1 MNEFVDTLIEACA
14 VPLAREPLAFGH
26 GSVNP
31 RSEAELLVMG
41 FLENHPLDENT
52 RGALRDLLQRRIA
65 ERIPSAYLTGEA
77 WFADHWFAVQPG
89 VMIPRSP
96 MQELIRCDF
105 RPWLRRKPET
115 VLDICCGTGC
125 LGIATALRF
134 ADARITLADVDEA
147 AVANARTNIERFAL
161 ADRVE
166 ARRSDLFDG
175 LDRQEFGAARR
186 CRRAAVANART
197 NIERFALADRVEAR
211 RSDLFDGLD
220 RQEFDLVL
228 ANPPYVPQPEFL
240 ALPPEYA
247 HEPRRGLEAGAD
259 GLDCWRRLMA
269 EIGPWLGAD
278 GLLVGEAGNTA
289 IALGAAFRDLP
300 FVWPEIAR
308 AERLSDGGFGVFV
321 LDAAA
326 LTCHPASDSRYFRGI
341 NISGVASTPCPA
353 TPLDKLLR

>member
-14 VPLAREPLAFGH
+14 VRLAREPLAFGH

-134 ADARITLADVDEA
+134 ADARITLADVDE
-147 AVANARTNIERFAL
+147 
-161 ADRVE
+161 
-166 ARRSDLFDG
+166 
-175 LDRQEFGAARR
+175 
-186 CRRAAVANART
+186 AAVANART

-353 TPLDKLLR
+353 TPLDKRLR

>member
-1 MNEFVDTLIEACA
+1 MNEVVDTLIEACA
-14 VPLAREPLAFGH
+14 DSLARELVVFGH

-41 FLENHPLDENT
+41 FLENHPLEEHT

-175 LDRQEFGAARR
+175 LDRQEF
-186 CRRAAVANART
+186 
-197 NIERFALADRVEAR
+197 
-211 RSDLFDGLD
+211 
-220 RQEFDLVL
+220 DLVL

-259 GLDCWRRLMA
+259 GLDCWRRLLA
-269 EIGPWLGAD
+269 EIGPWLSAD

-289 IALGAAFRDLP
+289 IALGAAFRDLA

-326 LTCHPASDSRYFRGI
+326 LTCHPASDSRYFRGT

-353 TPLDKLLR
+353 TPLDKRLR

>member
-175 LDRQEFGAARR
+175 LDRQEF
-186 CRRAAVANART
+186 
-197 NIERFALADRVEAR
+197 
-211 RSDLFDGLD
+211 
-220 RQEFDLVL
+220 DLVL